1 MLDEDEK
8 MVSMVI
14 MAHHGEKQHIFNDGR
29 RLNIRRV
36 AGKR

>member
-14 MAHHGEKQHIFNDGR
+14 MAQGETAHNDGR